1 MKKAIRYLTVLA
13 LCVIVLGVMLAYCP
27 KPFVRCVSVLPK
39 SAKVAVYCKT
49 TNLPSINMGN
59 GHLVECTLAELDKTL
74 AACDGIDGVSVRY
87 SATQSDFDDLC
98 KRFDIQT
105 VSCWQSGNLIAVCGY
120 STKILGGVNLAGQAV
135 NIQVA
140 FDGETLTVGY
150 PLILDSY

>member
-27 KPFVRCVSVLPK
+27 QPFVRCISALPK
-39 SAKVAVYCKT
+39 NAKVAVYCQYT
-49 TNLPSINMGN
+49 TLPSVNMGN
-59 GHLVECTLAELDKTL
+59 GHLVECTLDKLDQTL
-74 AACDGIDGVSVRY
+74 SCCNGVDGVSVRY
-87 SATQSDFDDLC
+87 TATQDDFEDLC
-98 KRFDIQT
+98 NRFEIRT
-105 VSCWQSGNLIAVCGY
+105 VSYWQSENLTAVCGY
-120 STKILGGVNLAGQAV
+120 SGKILGGVDLAGNAV